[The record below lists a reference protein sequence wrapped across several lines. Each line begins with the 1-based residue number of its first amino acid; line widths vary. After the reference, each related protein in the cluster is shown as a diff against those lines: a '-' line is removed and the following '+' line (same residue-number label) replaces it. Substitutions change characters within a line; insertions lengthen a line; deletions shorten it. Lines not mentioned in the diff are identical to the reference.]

1 MNIRVTIP
9 ALGLTLLLGLT
20 LPLVSPSAA
29 DLSGDS
35 RNDSPILPTEDQ
47 FNTLKRDEVQ
57 QILDKLNVVPPPDVN
72 TKTEL
77 RRVITKVELFRIDP
91 KNGNNP
97 FNSEDPIDNATVN
110 GIVQQVAV
118 DDLNNNDDGG
128 NNNVGGLA
136 GCTGQTIQGQLSP
149 TAPPDLRFVNM
160 TVDPVTLDCVIFA
173 GQSVDGAFLIF
184 QYSPGDAN
192 LAIAGDENVF
202 VFADATVPIWRL
214 IDPAGGAVSI
224 SPFVAAQTVR
234 ILLQANN
241 GVIVE
246 GTFTLTPIGITE
258 FSVTVI
264 NLVVQ

>member
-1 MNIRVTIP
+1 MRHRVTAR
-9 ALGLTLLLGLT
+9 ALAVAGLLLGLA
-20 LPLVSPSAA
+20 VGSAGAA

-35 RNDSPILPTEDQ
+35 RNDSPILPTDDQ
-47 FNTLKRDEVQ
+47 FNTLSRDEVQ
-57 QILDKLNVVPPPDVN
+57 QILDKLNVVPPPDAN

-97 FNSEDPIDNATVN
+97 FNAEDPIDNATVN

-118 DDLNNNDDGG
+118 DDLNDDDGG
-128 NNNVGGLA
+128 NNNGAGLDA
-136 GCTGQTIQGQLSP
+136 CIGQTVQGQLSP

-160 TVDPVTLDCVIFA
+160 VVDPVTLDCQIFG

-184 QYSPGDAN
+184 QYSPGALD
-192 LAIAGDENVF
+192 LTVQGDETVTIF
-202 VFADATVPIWRL
+202 PDATVPVWRI
-214 IDPAGGAVSI
+214 IDPAGGFVFI
-224 SPFVAAQTVR
+224 NPFVAAQTVR
-234 ILLQANN
+234 IDLQANN

-246 GTFTLTPIGITE
+246 GTFTLVPIGFTE
-258 FSVTVI
+258 FSVTVV

>member
-1 MNIRVTIP
+1 MRHQATTR
-9 ALGLTLLLGLT
+9 ALAVVGLLLGLT
-20 LPLVSPSAA
+20 VGGAGAA

-35 RNDSPILPTEDQ
+35 RNDSPILPTDDQ
-47 FNTLKRDEVQ
+47 FNTLSRDEVQ
-57 QILDKLNVVPPPDVN
+57 QILNKLNVVPPPDAN

-97 FNSEDPIDNATVN
+97 FNVEDPIDNATVN

-118 DDLNNNDDGG
+118 DDLDNNDNG
-128 NNNVGGLA
+128 NNNGAGLDA
-136 GCTGQTIQGQLSP
+136 CIGQTVQGQLSP

-160 TVDPVTLDCVIFA
+160 VVDPVTLDCQVFG

-184 QYSPGDAN
+184 QYSPGALD
-192 LAIAGDENVF
+192 LTVQGDETVTIF
-202 VFADATVPIWRL
+202 PDATVPVWRI
-214 IDPAGGAVSI
+214 IDPAGGFVFI
-224 SPFVAAQTVR
+224 HPFAAAQTVR
-234 ILLQANN
+234 IVLQANN

-246 GTFTLTPIGITE
+246 GTFTLVPIGFTE
-258 FSVTVI
+258 FSVTVV

>member
-1 MNIRVTIP
+1 MSIRNWALV
-9 ALGLTLLLGLT
+9 LGLA
-20 LPLVSPSAA
+20 LPLVSPHAA

-35 RNDSPILPTEDQ
+35 RNDSPILPTDDQ

-77 RRVITKVELFRIDP
+77 RRVITQVELFRIDP

-118 DDLNNNDDGG
+118 DDLNNNNNDNG
-128 NNNVGGLA
+128 NNNAGGLA
-136 GCTGQTIQGQLSP
+136 GCIGQTIQGQLSP
-149 TAPPDLRFVNM
+149 SAPPDLRFVNM

-184 QYSPGDAN
+184 QYSPGALD
-192 LAIAGDENVF
+192 LTIAGDENVF
-202 VFADATVPIWRL
+202 AFADATVPIWRV
-214 IDPAGGAVSI
+214 IDPAGGGLSV

-258 FSVTVI
+258 FSVTVV

>member
-1 MNIRVTIP
+1 MRHRVTAR
-9 ALGLTLLLGLT
+9 ALAVAGLLLGLA
-20 LPLVSPSAA
+20 VGSAGAA

-35 RNDSPILPTEDQ
+35 RNDSPILPTDDQ
-47 FNTLKRDEVQ
+47 FNTLSRDEVQ
-57 QILDKLNVVPPPDVN
+57 QILDKLNVVPPPDAN

-97 FNSEDPIDNATVN
+97 FNAEDPIDNATVN

-118 DDLNNNDDGG
+118 DDLNDDDGG
-128 NNNVGGLA
+128 NNGAGLDA
-136 GCTGQTIQGQLSP
+136 CIGQAVQGQLSP

-160 TVDPVTLDCVIFA
+160 VVDPVTLDCQIFG

-184 QYSPGDAN
+184 QYSPGD
-192 LAIAGDENVF
+192 LDLTVQGDENVF
-202 VFADATVPIWRL
+202 IFPDATVPVWRI

-224 SPFVAAQTVR
+224 NPLVAAQTVR
-234 ILLQANN
+234 IVLQANN

-246 GTFTLTPIGITE
+246 GTFTITPIGFTE
-258 FSVTVI
+258 FSVIVV